1 MNTIEFYANLESFDA
16 FADVADMDNY
26 RTAPDDWYVIIA
38 DVKGSTQAI
47 DEGRY
52 KQVNMIGAACINAV
66 LNITEKGIVP
76 YVFGGDGATLLVP
89 SSCLDDCKRVLLG
102 VRYLAATR
110 FNLSLRVGVVA
121 VATIHAHGSPRV
133 MVGKYRLS
141 PVNVLAT
148 FSGGGMELAE
158 KWIKSGSEY
167 LLEQEPDD
175 KNPDLSGLSC
185 RWEPLTSQN
194 GVMLSLLMQA
204 RSDDD
209 FDKARL
215 YRGLIQEITR
225 LSDDIETGTKPI
237 RNANMIFRWPPRGLR
252 AEIDATVGT
261 RNRFLYALR
270 LYLSSL
276 IQFFLDRFDLSAG
289 GYQGKQ
295 YRVELRDNTDYRRFD
310 DTLRILLDC
319 STAQAD
325 EIDAMLAQRAQRGE
339 LNYGLHR
346 SDSALMT
353 CLVFN
358 LDKGEHLHF
367 VDGSDGGFT
376 SAAKNLKARKIPLQP
391 PGPA

>member
-1 MNTIEFYANLESFDA
+1 VNTTEFYSNLEPFDR

-26 RTAPDDWYVIIA
+26 RLAPDDWHVIIA

-47 DEGRY
+47 EEGRY

-66 LNITEKGIVP
+66 LNITAKGRIP

-89 SSCLDDCKRVLLG
+89 SSCLDDCKQVLLG
-102 VRYLAATR
+102 VRYLAASR

-121 VATIHAHGSPRV
+121 VATIHEHNYHRV
-133 MVGKYRLS
+133 MVGKYQLS
-141 PVNVLAT
+141 PVNALAT

-158 KWIKSGSEY
+158 KWIKSGSKY

-175 KNPDLSGLSC
+175 RHPDLSGLSC
-185 RWEPLTSQN
+185 RWEPLASQN

-204 RSDDD
+204 NSDDES
-209 FDKARL
+209 DKTKL
-215 YRGLIQEITR
+215 YRELIKDIGK
-225 LSDDIETGTKPI
+225 LSGDTESTGKPVCD
-237 RNANMIFRWPPRGLR
+237 ANMKFRWPPRGLS

-261 RNRFLYALR
+261 RNRGLYALR
-270 LYLSSL
+270 LYLNSL
-276 IQFFLDRFDLSAG
+276 FQWFLDRFDLSAG

-319 STAQAD
+319 SAAQAD
-325 EIDAMLAQRAQRGE
+325 EIDAMLAHRAQRGE

-358 LDKGEHLHF
+358 LDQGEHLHF

-376 SAAKNLKARKIPLQP
+376 SAAKNLKAKKWDT
-391 PGPA
+391 

>member
-1 MNTIEFYANLESFDA
+1 VNTIEFYANLESFDA

-121 VATIHAHGSPRV
+121 VATIHAHGPVRV
-133 MVGKYRLS
+133 MVGKYQLS
-141 PVNVLAT
+141 PVNSVAT
-148 FSGGGMELAE
+148 FSGGGMDLAE
-158 KWIKSGSEY
+158 QWIKSGSEY

-185 RWEPLTSQN
+185 RWEPLASQH

-204 RSDDD
+204 RSNNES
-209 FDKARL
+209 DKAQL
-215 YRGLIQEITR
+215 YRELIQEVTQ
-225 LSDDIETGTKPI
+225 LSGDTERSAKPI
-237 RNANMIFRWPPRGLR
+237 CDTNMKFRWPPSGLP
-252 AEIDATVGT
+252 AEIDVTVGT
-261 RNRFLYALR
+261 RNRSLYALR

-276 IQFFLDRFDLSAG
+276 IQWFLDRYDLSAG

-319 STAQAD
+319 STKQAD
-325 EIDAMLAQRAQRGE
+325 KIDAMLALRAQRGE
-339 LNYGLHR
+339 LIYGLHR

-353 CLVFN
+353 CLVFDLHN
-358 LDKGEHLHF
+358 GEHIHF

-376 SAAKNLKARKIPLQP
+376 SAAKNLKARRISS
-391 PGPA
+391 

>member
-1 MNTIEFYANLESFDA
+1 MNTTEFYSNLEPFDR

-26 RTAPDDWYVIIA
+26 RLSPDDWHVIIA

-47 DEGRY
+47 EEGRY

-66 LNITEKGIVP
+66 LNITAKGRIP

-89 SSCLDDCKRVLLG
+89 SSCLDDCKQVLLG
-102 VRYLAATR
+102 VRYLAASR

-121 VATIHAHGSPRV
+121 VATIHEHNYFRV
-133 MVGKYRLS
+133 MVGKYQLS
-141 PVNVLAT
+141 PVNALAT

-158 KWIKSGSEY
+158 KWIKSDSKY

-175 KNPDLSGLSC
+175 RHPDLSGLSC
-185 RWEPLTSQN
+185 RWEPLASQN

-204 RSDDD
+204 NSDDES
-209 FDKARL
+209 DKTEL
-215 YRGLIQEITR
+215 YRELIKDIGR
-225 LSDDIETGTKPI
+225 LSGDTESTGKPVCD
-237 RNANMIFRWPPRGLR
+237 ANMKFRWPPRGLS

-261 RNRFLYALR
+261 RNRGLVALR
-270 LYLSSL
+270 LYLNSL
-276 IQFFLDRFDLSAG
+276 FQWFLDRFDLSAG

-319 STAQAD
+319 SAAQAD
-325 EIDAMLAQRAQRGE
+325 EIDAMLAHRAQRGE

-358 LDKGEHLHF
+358 LDKGEHIHF

-376 SAAKNLKARKIPLQP
+376 SAAKNLKAKKWDT
-391 PGPA
+391 

>member
-1 MNTIEFYANLESFDA
+1 MNTTDFYSHLEPLDT
-16 FADVADMDNY
+16 FADVADLDNY
-26 RTAPDDWYVIIA
+26 QTAPDDWHVIIA

-47 DEGRY
+47 EEGRY
-52 KQVNMIGAACINAV
+52 KQVNMVGAACINAV
-66 LNITEKGIVP
+66 LNITEKDRIP

-89 SSCLDDCKRVLLG
+89 SSCLDSCKQVLLG

-121 VATIHAHGSPRV
+121 VATIHAHDSLRV
-133 MVGKYRLS
+133 MVGKYQLS
-141 PVNVLAT
+141 PVNALAT

-158 KWIKSGSEY
+158 QWIKSGSEY

-175 KNPDLSGLSC
+175 KHPDLSGLSC
-185 RWEPLTSQN
+185 RWEPLASQN

-204 RSDDD
+204 QSDDES
-209 FDKARL
+209 DKAVL
-215 YRGLIQEITR
+215 YRSLIEDITR
-225 LSDDIETGTKPI
+225 LSGDTESTGKPVCD
-237 RNANMIFRWPPRGLR
+237 ANMKFRWPPRGLP
-252 AEIDATVGT
+252 AEIDATAGT
-261 RNRFLYALR
+261 RNRSLFALR

-289 GYQGKQ
+289 GYRGKQ
-295 YRVELRDNTDYRRFD
+295 YRVELRNNTDYRRFD

-319 STAQAD
+319 SAAQAD
-325 EIDAMLAQRAQRGE
+325 EIEAKLALRAQRGE
-339 LNYGLHR
+339 LKYGLHR

-358 LDKGEHLHF
+358 LDRGEHLHF

-376 SAAKNLKARKIPLQP
+376 SAAKNMKAKQSNPRP
-391 PGPA
+391 

>member
-1 MNTIEFYANLESFDA
+1 VNTTEFYSNLEPFDT

-26 RTAPDDWYVIIA
+26 RIAPDDWHVVIA

-47 DEGRY
+47 EEGRY
-52 KQVNMIGAACINAV
+52 KQVNMVGAACINAV
-66 LNITEKGIVP
+66 LNITAKGRIP
-76 YVFGGDGATLLVP
+76 YVFGGDGASLLLP
-89 SSCLDDCKRVLLG
+89 SSCLGDCKQVLLG

-121 VATIHAHGSPRV
+121 VAAIHEHDHFRV
-133 MVGKYRLS
+133 MVGKYQLS
-141 PVNVLAT
+141 PVNALAT

-158 KWIKSGSEY
+158 KWIKSGSDY
-167 LLEQEPDD
+167 LLEHEPDD
-175 KNPDLSGLSC
+175 KHPDLSGLSC
-185 RWEPLTSQN
+185 RWEPLRSQN

-204 RSDDD
+204 SSDDES
-209 FDKARL
+209 DKSAL
-215 YRGLIQEITR
+215 YRCLIEDITR
-225 LSDDIETGTKPI
+225 LSGDNESTGKPVCD
-237 RNANMIFRWPPRGLR
+237 ANMKFRWPPRGLL

-261 RNRFLYALR
+261 RIRSLYALR

-276 IQFFLDRFDLSAG
+276 IQFFLDRFDMSAG
-289 GYQGKQ
+289 GYQGKR

-319 STAQAD
+319 SAAQAD
-325 EIDAMLAQRAQRGE
+325 EIDAMLAQRAQQGE
-339 LNYGLHR
+339 LKYGLHR

-376 SAAKNLKARKIPLQP
+376 SAAKNLKARRVSSQS
-391 PGPA
+391 

>member
-1 MNTIEFYANLESFDA
+1 VNTTEFYANLQPFDA
-16 FADVADMDNY
+16 FPNVADMDNY
-26 RTAPDDWYVIIA
+26 RLAPDDWHVIIA

-47 DEGRY
+47 EEGRY
-52 KQVNMIGAACINAV
+52 KQVNMVGAACINAV
-66 LNITEKGIVP
+66 LNITEKGLIP
-76 YVFGGDGATLLVP
+76 YVFGGDGASLLVP
-89 SSCLDDCKRVLLG
+89 SSCLDECKQVLLG

-110 FNLSLRVGVVA
+110 FKLSLRVGVVA
-121 VATIHAHGSPRV
+121 VASIHEHDDVRV
-133 MVGKYRLS
+133 MVGKYQLS
-141 PVNVLAT
+141 PINALAT

-158 KWIKSGSEY
+158 QWIKSGSEY

-175 KNPDLSGLSC
+175 MHPDLSGLSC
-185 RWEPLTSQN
+185 RWEPLGSQN
-194 GVMLSLLMQA
+194 GVMISLLMQA
-204 RSDDD
+204 SSKDESV
-209 FDKARL
+209 KAEL
-215 YRGLIQEITR
+215 YRKLIVDIGK
-225 LSDDIETGTKPI
+225 LSGDTESTGKPI
-237 RNANMIFRWPPRGLR
+237 CDANMKFRWPPRGLA
-252 AEIDATVGT
+252 AEIDATVGL
-261 RNRFLYALR
+261 RNRSLYALR

-319 STAQAD
+319 NAAQAD
-325 EIDAMLAQRAQRGE
+325 AIDAMLARRTQRGE
-339 LNYGLHR
+339 LKYGLHR

-376 SAAKNLKARKIPLQP
+376 SAAKNMKAK
-391 PGPA
+391 

>member
-1 MNTIEFYANLESFDA
+1 LERLNTANFYADIVPFDT
-16 FADVADMDNY
+16 FADVADLNNY
-26 RTAPDDWYVIIA
+26 QVAPDDWHVIIA

-47 DEGRY
+47 EEGRY

-66 LNITEKGIVP
+66 LNITEKGSIP

-89 SSCLDDCKRVLLG
+89 SSRLDDCKQVLLG

-121 VATIHAHGSPRV
+121 VATIHAHSSLRV
-133 MVGKYRLS
+133 MVGKYQLS
-141 PVNVLAT
+141 PVNALAT

-158 KWIKSGSEY
+158 KWIKSGTEY

-175 KNPDLSGLSC
+175 KHPDLSGLSC
-185 RWEPLTSQN
+185 RWEPLESQN

-204 RSDDD
+204 SQDDKSD
-209 FDKARL
+209 KTRI
-215 YRGLIQEITR
+215 YRQLIEDIGN
-225 LSDDIETGTKPI
+225 LSDDTGSTGKPVCD
-237 RNANMIFRWPPRGLR
+237 ANMKFRWPPRGLP

-261 RNRFLYALR
+261 RNRSLYALR
-270 LYLSSL
+270 IYLSSM

-319 STAQAD
+319 TAAQAD
-325 EIDAMLAQRAQRGE
+325 AIDTMLALRAQRGE
-339 LNYGLHR
+339 LKYGLHR

-358 LDKGEHLHF
+358 LDQGEHLHF

-376 SAAKNLKARKIPLQP
+376 SAAKNMKAKKRDN
-391 PGPA
+391 

>member
-1 MNTIEFYANLESFDA
+1 MNSTEFYANLESFGA

-26 RTAPDDWYVIIA
+26 QVAPDDWHVIIA

-47 DEGRY
+47 EEGRY

-66 LNITEKGIVP
+66 LNITEKGCIP

-89 SSCLDDCKRVLLG
+89 SSCLDSCKQVLLG
-102 VRYLAATR
+102 VRYLAASR

-121 VATIHAHGSPRV
+121 VATLHAHDSLRV

-141 PVNVLAT
+141 PVNALAT

-158 KWIKSGSEY
+158 QWIKSGSEY

-175 KNPDLSGLSC
+175 KHPDLNGLSC
-185 RWEPLTSQN
+185 RWEPLAAQN

-204 RSDDD
+204 SSDDES
-209 FDKARL
+209 DKAGL
-215 YRGLIQEITR
+215 YRRLIE
-225 LSDDIETGTKPI
+225 DIAKLTGDTESTGKPVCD
-237 RNANMIFRWPPRGLR
+237 ANMKFRWPPRGLP

-261 RNRFLYALR
+261 RNRSLYALR
-270 LYLSSL
+270 LYLNSL
-276 IQFFLDRFDLSAG
+276 FQWFLDRFDLSAG
-289 GYQGKQ
+289 GYRGKQ

-310 DTLRILLDC
+310 DTLRLLLDC
-319 STAQAD
+319 SAAQAD
-325 EIDAMLAQRAQRGE
+325 EIDSMLALRSQRGE
-339 LNYGLHR
+339 LKYGLHR

-358 LDKGEHLHF
+358 LDQGEHIHF

-376 SAAKNLKARKIPLQP
+376 SAAKNMKVRKMSS
-391 PGPA
+391 